1 MGARLRN
8 VKSTVD
14 RSSLVPGRFAPSK
27 GRLDARGPT
36 PVPSYLGMSEHSIN
50 NQLTPTGTLRVG
62 INYGNP
68 VLARRDPHTGE
79 LRGVAV
85 DLARELARRLALP
98 IQLVGFDAAGKMFE
112 AVKSGGWDIA
122 FLAVDPGR
130 ADLVDFTAPYI
141 EIEGVYLVPPDSPL
155 HKIEDVDRDNV
166 RIGISENSAYDLF
179 LTRNIRRAALIR
191 APGPDA
197 AFDLLE
203 THRVEVLAGV
213 KQNLI
218 AHAVKLPGARL
229 LPGRFMAI
237 GQALGLPK
245 GKSASAKYLRE
256 FIEDVKASGFVA
268 RALENA
274 GVTGVSVA
282 APARSE

>member
-1 MGARLRN
+1 
-8 VKSTVD
+8 
-14 RSSLVPGRFAPSK
+14 
-27 GRLDARGPT
+27 
-36 PVPSYLGMSEHSIN
+36 MSEPFLSKE
-50 NQLTPTGTLRVG
+50 LAPAGTLRAG

-68 VLARRDPHTGE
+68 VLASRDPSSGE

-98 IQLVGFDAAGKMFE
+98 VELVGFDAAGKMFE
-112 AVKSGGWDIA
+112 AVKTGGWDVA

-130 ADLVDFTAPYI
+130 AGVVDFTAPYI
-141 EIEGVYLVPPDSPL
+141 EIEGMYLVPPGSPL
-155 HKIEDVDRDNV
+155 QKIEDVDRDNV

-179 LTRNIRRAALIR
+179 LTRSISNAALIR

-197 AFDLLE
+197 AFDLLM
-203 THRVEVLAGV
+203 TRRVEVLAGV
-213 KQNLI
+213 KQHLLAN
-218 AHAVKLPGARL
+218 AVKLPGARL

-245 GKSASAKYLRE
+245 GRSTSAKYLRE

-268 RALENA
+268 RALERA

-282 APARSE
+282 APAPIE